1 MLYEPRLLSASIG
14 FIKFKSSI
22 SDHADQRRTS
32 SRVNVVASVDV
43 ASQSRRRFQISRT
56 SEENNL
62 ESYCCAAYQG
72 HKKQI
77 YHSSQRC
84 TRLKTRGE
92 RGGGGGCSNFCQ
104 KSGGFH
110 YFAFYLQYFQK
121 FAMGIHVIPP

>member
-14 FIKFKSSI
+14 FIEFKSSI

-84 TRLKTRGE
+84 TRLKTR
-92 RGGGGGCSNFCQ
+92 Q
-104 KSGGFH
+104 KSWEVGGSTILHFI
-110 YFAFYLQYFQK
+110 YNIFKNLQWESMSYLLSPLDQCAQR
-121 FAMGIHVIPP
+121 